1 MMRNNKEYNEL
12 ETKITQTRAQIEKLG
27 VERGEFGQKMREAVE
42 NGEAQAIMDLR
53 RRSQDIP
60 VEVDT
65 ARIRLAQFEL
75 ELDELRLPEL
85 QAEVGKFHQP
95 IQSAISKRDAATLE
109 LGQLQG
115 QYHSV
120 NEDLREV
127 RIRIGERKRELER
140 LMYEATPKSPGL
152 RQPLLSM
159 SGR

>member
-1 MMRNNKEYNEL
+1 MQNNKEFNEL
-12 ETKITQTRAQIEKLG
+12 ETKIAETRAQIEKLES
-27 VERGEFGQKMREAVE
+27 ERGEFGQKMRDAVE

-60 VEVDT
+60 IELDT
-65 ARIRLAQFEL
+65 ARIQLAKLEL
-75 ELDELRLPEL
+75 ELDESRVPGL

-95 IQSAISKRDAATLE
+95 IQSAIAKRDAATLE

-127 RIRIGERKRELER
+127 RIRIGVRRRELAR
-140 LMYEATPKSPGL
+140 LIFEATPKPPGL
-152 RQPLLSM
+152 CQPLLSM

>member
-1 MMRNNKEYNEL
+1 MMRNNKEFSEL
-12 ETKITQTRAQIEKLG
+12 ETKIAQTRAQIERLES
-27 VERGEFGQKMREAVE
+27 ERAQFGQKMREAVE

-60 VEVDT
+60 VELDT
-65 ARIRLAQFEL
+65 ARIRLAKFEL
-75 ELDELRLPEL
+75 ELDEMKLPGL
-85 QAEVGKFHQP
+85 QAEVGKFHEP
-95 IQSAISKRDAATLE
+95 IREAIAKRDAAILE

-115 QYHSV
+115 QYHGV